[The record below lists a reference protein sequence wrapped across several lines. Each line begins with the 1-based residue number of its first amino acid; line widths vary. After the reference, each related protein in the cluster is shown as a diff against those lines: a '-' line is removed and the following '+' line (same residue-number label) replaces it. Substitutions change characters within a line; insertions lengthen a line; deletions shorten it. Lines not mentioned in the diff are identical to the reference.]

1 MKQFIKYFFFGIT
14 TTLVN
19 FLVFSVMKAA
29 GVTATDLG
37 LTITNALAWV
47 IAVIYAY
54 ITNKIWVFESKN
66 IEKKFVIKEAATF
79 FAGRIFSGIFEIL
92 LPTPLTKVFKN
103 GLTISLLG
111 KEIFLDDQWIAK
123 ILVCGLVI
131 LLNFIISKLIVFRNE
146 K

>member
-1 MKQFIKYFFFGIT
+1 MKQFIKYIFFGIT

-19 FLVFSVMKAA
+19 LLVFSIMKAA
-29 GVTATDLG
+29 GATATDLG

-66 IEKKFVIKEAATF
+66 REKKFVVREAGKF
-79 FAGRIFSGIFEIL
+79 FAGRVFSGVFEIL
-92 LPTPLTKVFKN
+92 LPTPLTRLFKN
-103 GLTISLLG
+103 GLTISLPG
-111 KEIFLDDQWIAK
+111 KEIFLDDQWVAK

-131 LLNFIISKLIVFRNE
+131 ILNFIISKLIVFKSKE
-146 K
+146 

>member
-19 FLVFSVMKAA
+19 FLVFFVMKAA

-54 ITNKIWVFESKN
+54 VTNKIWVFESKN
-66 IEKKFVIKEAATF
+66 IEKKFVIKEAMTF

-92 LPTPLTKVFKN
+92 LPTPLTKLFKN
-103 GLTISLLG
+103 GLTISLPG
-111 KEIFLDDQWIAK
+111 KEIFLDDQWVAK
-123 ILVCGLVI
+123 LLVCGLVI
-131 LLNFIISKLIVFRNE
+131 LMNFIISKLIVFRNE